1 MRYPFWRVGV
11 FVAACVAPILWL
23 YQAWSFAL
31 GPDPGK
37 ILVDRLGLGTL
48 ILLLITLAM
57 TPLQRLSGWAGWIA
71 VRRQLGLWCFAYVV
85 MHLSAYAVFI
95 LGLDWAQLGVELIK
109 RPYIIVGSLAF
120 VCLLAL
126 AVTSNRYS
134 QRRLGARWKKL
145 HRLVYVILGLGLL
158 HMLWIVRADLK
169 EWAIY
174 AAIGALLLVLRIPAI
189 ARQIPRLKAQ
199 KAPSVTKVEI
209 SP

>member
-1 MRYPFWRVGV
+1 MRYPFWRLGV
-11 FVAACVAPILWL
+11 FLAACVAPILWL
-23 YQAWSFAL
+23 YQAWIFAL

-37 ILVDRLGLGTL
+37 VLVDRLGLGTL

-57 TPLQRLSGWAGWIA
+57 TPLQRMTGWPGWIS

-85 MHLSAYAVFI
+85 MHMSAYAVFI
-95 LGLDWAQLGVELIK
+95 LGLDWAQLGTELVK

-120 VCLLAL
+120 LCLLAL

-145 HRLVYVILGLGLL
+145 HRLIYVILGLGLL

-169 EWAIY
+169 EWALY
-174 AAIGALLLVLRIPAI
+174 AVIGAVLLLMRVPMITRRIQ
-189 ARQIPRLKAQ
+189 RVRTK
-199 KAPSVTKVEI
+199 KNVVVTKA
-209 SP
+209 